1 MNNNDNID
9 KQEDCDGS
17 PVRTTEAER
26 VSSRRRLFRQG
37 ASVVA
42 VTLISRP
49 VLAWHCKS
57 PSAWG
62 SELIN
67 PNTSLKTNEGHQ
79 AYVNETWTIANW
91 RNNQSRAGLGKPWDV
106 LKARYG
112 NLFSNGEYNKVKVK
126 KLYETITAIKRPSG
140 LGDRTKIVDVLANS
154 NSFQAYIIVAQL
166 NHLLL
171 AASGWDNCLTLDE
184 INEMA
189 TGSYSPGNSQDVVWL
204 SDDIKK
210 YLYENWIVRP

>member
-1 MNNNDNID
+1 MNNNDKID
-9 KQEDCDGS
+9 KQEDCAGS
-17 PVRTTEAER
+17 PVPAPEAER

-42 VTLISRP
+42 VTLVSRP

-62 SELIN
+62 STQIN

-79 AYVNETWTIANW
+79 EYGNETWTISNW
-91 RNNQSRAGLGKPWDV
+91 KNNSIRYDVSSSRPWNR
-106 LKARYG
+106 LKARYSG
-112 NLFSNGEYNKVKVK
+112 LTGGYANITVS
-126 KLYETITAIKRPSG
+126 KLYSTVTAIKLPTG
-140 LGDRTKIVDVLANS
+140 VNANAKVVDVLATG
-154 NSFQAYIIVAQL
+154 SFQAYIIVAQL

-171 AASGWDNCLTLDE
+171 ASSGWDKCLSLAE
-184 INEMA
+184 INDMA
-189 TGSYSPGNSQDVVWL
+189 DGQYSPGDVQSVVWRQ
-204 SDDIKK
+204 DEIKQ

>member
-9 KQEDCDGS
+9 KQEDCAGS
-17 PVRTTEAER
+17 PAQPSEAER

-42 VTLISRP
+42 VTLVSRP

-79 AYVNETWTIANW
+79 SYVNETWTISNW
-91 RNNQSRAGLGKPWDV
+91 KSNSIRSEVSGSKPWDR
-106 LKARYG
+106 LKSMYSGLTGLYRYITV
-112 NLFSNGEYNKVKVK
+112 N
-126 KLYETITAIKRPSG
+126 KLYSTVTSIDPPVGVNGKAKVVE
-140 LGDRTKIVDVLANS
+140 VLAIN

-171 AASGWDNCLTLDE
+171 ASSGWDKCLTLEE
-184 INEMA
+184 INDMA
-189 TGSYSPGNSQDVVWL
+189 DGQYSPGDSQSVVWGQ
-204 SDDIKK
+204 DDIKK